1 MEEPEE
7 QMKEEKGIM
16 RIFAEGAAGVYVILM
31 LAFFPLY
38 YQNNYIDISTAKLNF
53 FRICS
58 IGLAVLLAVFAGF
71 GLLSQYKEDMQL
83 KARMQNR
90 NKGGH
95 LPGKEEERK
104 TFRQRIAKISV
115 PAWFTIIFVAGVCIA
130 TIFSVNP
137 LESWLGKEGRKLGL
151 MVWLLCVMTYV
162 ILGKYFKPGK
172 WTVWT
177 FIAGNAIVFILA
189 ILNFWSIDPL
199 GMYENLA
206 LEQAGGFIST
216 IGNVNA
222 CASYMCMVI
231 PAGMAAYWF
240 MKNKLLRN
248 ALGVFLALGFWTCY
262 CTVSESWLLGIG
274 AAFLVLL
281 WFAISDHYHMQ
292 RFLEICGL
300 FWIGSVLMK
309 ITVFAGES
317 IGSRKH
323 MFLSFVSGV
332 LQNRIMLSGYVLAI
346 EGILIAGVMLF
357 IRNRQKKQKE
367 LPYRAIRKWIFGV
380 LAVLAGI
387 GILLLIIANLRQE
400 SWEGSLAFLNRL
412 QIQDSFGSTRGYIW
426 KTTMKSWAKMPL
438 WDKVTGYGLNCYHM
452 FIQQYGGS
460 EVSEVFN
467 GALLIDAHNEFMQFL
482 TTTGLL
488 GVVGYFGLLIST
500 AVRSAR
506 QSLNKPQMILGIAV
520 ICAYIAQGMVNN
532 PTIFLTPY
540 LFLMLGIIKGVENLE
555 DVSK

>member
-1 MEEPEE
+1 
-7 QMKEEKGIM
+7 MKEEKGIM
-16 RIFAEGAAGVYVILM
+16 RIFTEGAAGVYVILM

-38 YQNNYIDISTAKLNF
+38 YQNNYINISSAKLNF

-58 IGLAVLLAVFAGF
+58 IGLIVLLVVFAGL
-71 GLLSQYKEDMQL
+71 GLLSQYKEEMQL

-90 NKGGH
+90 NKGGRS
-95 LPGKEEERK
+95 PGEEESRK
-104 TFRQRIAKISV
+104 TMRQQIAQISV
-115 PAWFTIIFVAGVCIA
+115 PAWFAIVFAAGVCIA

-137 LESWLGKEGRKLGL
+137 LESLLGNEGRKLGL
-151 MVWLLCVMTYV
+151 IVWLLCLTTCA
-162 ILGKYFKPGK
+162 ILGTYLKPGK
-172 WTVWT
+172 WIVWT
-177 FIAGNAIVFILA
+177 FISGNAIVFILA

-206 LEQAGGFIST
+206 TEQHGGFIST

-222 CASYMCMVI
+222 CASYMCMVV

-240 MKNKLLRN
+240 IKNKLLRVV
-248 ALGVFLALGFWTCY
+248 LGVFLALGFWTCY
-262 CTVSESWLLGIG
+262 CTVSEGWLLGIG
-274 AAFLVLL
+274 AAFLALF
-281 WFAISDHYHMQ
+281 WFAMSDHYHML

-300 FWIGSVLMK
+300 FWVGSVLMK
-309 ITVFAGES
+309 VTFLVGKSTGFSNLMFIYFN
-317 IGSRKH
+317 GSK
-323 MFLSFVSGV
+323 
-332 LQNRIMLSGYVLAI
+332 LQRGIMINGYVLAI

-357 IRNRQKKQKE
+357 VRNRQKKQKD
-367 LPYRAIRKWIFGV
+367 LPYCTIRRWIFGV
-380 LAVLAGI
+380 LGVLAGV
-387 GILLLIIANLRQE
+387 GILLVLMANLRRDG
-400 SWEGSLAFLNRL
+400 WEGSLAFLNRL
-412 QIQDSFGSTRGYIW
+412 KIDDSFGSNRGYIW
-426 KTTMKSWAKMPL
+426 KTTMESWVKMPL
-438 WDKVTGYGLNCYHM
+438 WDKISGFGLNCYHV

-460 EVSEVFN
+460 EVTEVFN

-488 GVVGYFGLLIST
+488 GVVGYFGLLISM

-506 QSLNKPQMILGIAV
+506 QSLNKPQMILGVVV

-540 LFLMLGIIKGVENLE
+540 LFLMLGIIKGMENME